1 MYLVID
7 SKFDPFTYDELMK
20 PIISYGTAY
29 NKAEED
35 YSDLIKQAETFRNQA
50 AQMQNQESYNRYQQ
64 YMTDLKAAADDFSK
78 GMTINNRAA
87 LTRLKHRYGT
97 DIVPISQSSIELQKS
112 QKNRQDITAKNPT
125 AIYKKNNYNIDSFL
139 NGEIAN
145 DDYIVGDT
153 LTKNALAEST
163 SLIQSTIQEADLKS
177 KLNNTKTPYIVT
189 SQGVDPND
197 AIRALDDNISAE
209 QLTDPVLKSIRELY
223 DRHLSSSGYEEFD
236 DLGKSQIKDALKR
249 GIIQGVSRKTT
260 PIENKAYETN
270 LQRAQAANYWHQVK
284 ESKKASGDEP
294 YAIDKNGNRYYTNG
308 KLQWTMDKDGNMIE
322 KPQLIKTDKPNNSDT
337 PKYNAKNDF
346 EKTVSETISSSGS
359 FEIPVAPAVKLEN
372 PKYSKDKVV
381 MENGSP
387 KLYRINPSDPVD
399 TLSYNVYNDVQSLDP
414 NFSIRINNKNWQKNW
429 LVWPIIDYI
438 KETYGANYPISELIN
453 KYNIDFITGS
463 SKGSFNGSRYRI
475 TEKQ

>member
-270 LQRAQAANYWHQVK
+270 LQRAQAANYWQQFK
-284 ESKKASGDEP
+284 ESKKTSGDEP

-322 KPQLIKTDKPNNSDT
+322 KPQQIKTDKPNDSDT
-337 PKYNAKNDF
+337 PKYNARTEF
-346 EKTVSETISSSGS
+346 EKTISESISSSGK
-359 FEIPVAPAVKLEN
+359 FEIHVAPAFKEDKYGYRVKGDGDIDKLYTVHTNDMDTANYQVHDKIMALGAYQEIPLRMDKPQSWLLEPIIN
-372 PKYSKDKVV
+372 EIKEMYGVTY
-381 MENGSP
+381 SP
-387 KLYRINPSDPVD
+387 KEL
-399 TLSYNVYNDVQSLDP
+399 LSKFDV
-414 NFSIRINNKNWQKNW
+414 
-429 LVWPIIDYI
+429 
-438 KETYGANYPISELIN
+438 T
-453 KYNIDFITGS
+453 FITGTTKGKFEG
-463 SKGSFNGSRYRI
+463 SKYVI
-475 TEKQ
+475 TEKQK